1 MDMIVVYETHF
12 GQTREVAEAVADGA
26 RQAGADAE
34 AVELATADPDVVARA
49 GLLVVGAP
57 THVRGM
63 SRPWTRGRAHA
74 QEVGT
79 QGEIPEGVRE
89 WLATLP
95 EVDGRPAA
103 AFDTRL
109 RSPAAGGAAH
119 GMVRGLRR
127 HGFTVIVDGEGFVV
141 DGAEGPLGAGEA
153 DRARAWGRKL
163 ARTMTAPRR
172 TEARP

>member
-1 MDMIVVYETHF
+1 MVVVYETHF
-12 GQTREVAEAVADGA
+12 GQTREIAEAVPDGA
-26 RQAGADAE
+26 RRAGAVAE
-34 AVELATADPDVVARA
+34 AVELATAGPDVVARA
-49 GLLVVGAP
+49 KLRVVGAP

-79 QGEIPEGVRE
+79 QGEIPDGVRE

-95 EVDGRPAA
+95 EGKGGPAA

-109 RSPAAGGAAH
+109 RSPAAGGAMH
-119 GMVRGLRR
+119 GIVRGLRR
-127 HGFTVIVDGEGFVV
+127 HGFTVIADGEGFVV
-141 DGAEGPLGAGEA
+141 DGAEGPLGAGES
-153 DRARAWGRKL
+153 DRARAWGQRL
-163 ARTMTAPRR
+163 ARAVAPRR

>member
-1 MDMIVVYETHF
+1 MHMVVVYETHF
-12 GQTREVAEAVADGA
+12 GQTREIAESVADGA
-26 RQAGADAE
+26 RQAGAAAE
-34 AVELATADPDVVARA
+34 AVELAAADPDVVARA

-79 QGEIPEGVRE
+79 QGAIPDGVRE

-95 EVDGRPAA
+95 EVKGSLAA

-119 GMVRGLRR
+119 GIVRGLRR
-127 HGFTVIVDGEGFVV
+127 HGFTVVVDGEGFVV
-141 DGAEGPLGAGEA
+141 DGAGGPLGAGEA
-153 DRARAWGRKL
+153 DRARAWGQKL
-163 ARTMTAPRR
+163 AHTITAPRG
-172 TEARP
+172 TAARP